1 MKGIIVCLSRLILNI
16 SIQSHLHFVTTIP
29 RTSVIIGSIETRPR
43 VIRKSPCGENIL
55 YNISSCSVRVNN
67 PRASQ
72 QSSLKVVPQFL
83 KATPFSVP
91 STCKTGFCSDF
102 DCNFT
107 FDFCHTLPS
116 VLLIQVTDCAFTI
129 VATVSNRPIQNKNLF
144 FSYY

>member
-1 MKGIIVCLSRLILNI
+1 MKGIIVCLSRLILKYLN
-16 SIQSHLHFVTTIP
+16 SKSP
-29 RTSVIIGSIETRPR
+29 STSSQLYQERPR

-144 FSYY
+144 FFILLMF